1 MLEST
6 TNYHK
11 KFGSSVWEQAKA
23 GSTPVTRTM
32 RSVLIGF
39 EYPVT
44 DTPHFYF
51 LKNSYSDLCR
61 GVADSYAFSCFH
73 DDVSLGDFLAVW
85 HFKGSDTIIVD
96 NHLLIGHAILLFGM
110 VHINVVN
117 EFRHHAP
124 GDFRYMSISPHYCQE
139 VLHVHLLSLS
149 LFQFQP

>member
-1 MLEST
+1 MQEST
-6 TNYHK
+6 TNHHK

-61 GVADSYAFSCFH
+61 GVADSYALSCFH

-85 HFKGSDTIIVD
+85 HFKGSDTVIVD

>member
-1 MLEST
+1 
-6 TNYHK
+6 
-11 KFGSSVWEQAKA
+11 
-23 GSTPVTRTM
+23 M

-85 HFKGSDTIIVD
+85 HFKGSDTVIVD

-117 EFRHHAP
+117 ELGHHAP
-124 GDFRYMSISPHYCQE
+124 GD
-139 VLHVHLLSLS
+139 L
-149 LFQFQP
+149 